1 MNPPSVAARPY
12 NIAAKERA
20 QLSAAGPIPL
30 IVVGA
35 GSAIRRELGAS
46 VIPHDAAAILA
57 GLLAAPFLLIFA
69 LGIAIIKAA
78 RASLGK

>member
-1 MNPPSVAARPY
+1 MNSSAARPP
-12 NIAAKERA
+12 NIAAEGRA
-20 QLSAAGPIPL
+20 KS
-30 IVVGA
+30 IVP
-35 GSAIRRELGAS
+35 SWRRLGAS